1 MSYIIDENTI
11 CLLHF
16 DDNFTDSINNIEPD
30 IKNGDTFS
38 IVKDGKFK
46 GGLKGLEGSG
56 SKGGYLSYN
65 LPQTNLKTY
74 TIDLWVYIDEKQING
89 TFQFL
94 CINTT
99 NSSQKLGLYKN
110 GSKYY
115 FTLWSDNGNDTKSEV
130 KINDYNHIAVVSNG
144 TTTEF
149 YINGVKSTRTVSN
162 VTPLNKVI
170 LGQAYSSNMYPNCIL
185 DEVRVSDVVRYTDN
199 FTPNN
204 RPYSN
209 PMYPN
214 VLNSTELLCSIINEM
229 DLDTLEVYVNGV
241 LDKTYNSLNANSI
254 TIHKYNLNLINASD
268 NTIKVVGY
276 KEGVEYPVTFMY
288 KYLPPLSSI
297 ASLNTIINRL
307 QSLLERQEKENSIFI
322 SILKEKG
329 VTDDLNGL
337 RYEELMEYVR
347 CLGVYTPPNKPV
359 VTDKPVITGIET
371 AFSQYKIYVDTKGLI
386 TEDTRV
392 DLYID
397 DTLHSDRTFSVSGG
411 YVNFNTISSDDVIL
425 NKEIYLDFRNGI
437 TTEKYLV
444 NLITLSIESIEISK
458 DI

>member
-1 MSYIIDENTI
+1 MSYLLDDNTI

-30 IKNGDTFS
+30 IRNGDTFS

-46 GGLKGLEGSG
+46 GGFKGLEGSG
-56 SKGGYLSYN
+56 SKGGYLSYT
-65 LPQTNLKTY
+65 LQQTNLKTY
-74 TIDLWVYIDEKQING
+74 TIDLWVYIDENQLNNKS
-89 TFQFL
+89 QFL

-99 NSSQKLGLYKN
+99 SSSQKLGLYKN
-110 GSKYY
+110 GSNYY
-115 FTLWSDNGNDTKSEV
+115 FTLWSDSGNDTKSEV

-162 VTPLNKVI
+162 VTPLNRVI
-170 LGQAYSSNMYPNCIL
+170 LGQAYSSNMYTNCII

-209 PMYPN
+209 PIYPN
-214 VLNSTELLCSIINEM
+214 VLNSTEILCSIINEM
-229 DLDTLEVYVNGV
+229 TLDKIEVYVNGV
-241 LDKTYNSLNANSI
+241 LDTTYNSLNANTI
-254 TIHKYNLNLINASD
+254 TIHRYNLDLLESENNLI
-268 NTIKVVGY
+268 KVIGY
-276 KEGVEYPVTFMY
+276 KDNLDYPVEFEY
-288 KYLPPLSSI
+288 KYLPPLSSV

-329 VTDDLNGL
+329 ITDDLEGL

-347 CLGVYTPPNKPV
+347 LLGECKPK
-359 VTDKPVITGIET
+359 KPTITNITNTFG
-371 AFSQYKIYVDTKGLI
+371 QYNFYINTYGLI

-397 DTLHSDRTFSVSGG
+397 DVLHSDRTFYVSNG
-411 YVNFNTISSDDVIL
+411 YVNFNTISSDDVLL

-444 NLITLSIESIEISK
+444 TSIN
-458 DI
+458 

>member
-30 IKNGDTFS
+30 IRNGDTFS
-38 IVKDGKFK
+38 IVKGGKFK
-46 GGLKGLEGSG
+46 GGFKGLEGSG
-56 SKGGYLSYN
+56 SKGGYLSYT
-65 LPQTNLKTY
+65 LQQTNLKTY
-74 TIDLWVYIDEKQING
+74 TIDLWVYIDENQLNNKS
-89 TFQFL
+89 QFL

-110 GSKYY
+110 GSNYY
-115 FTLWSDNGNDTKSEV
+115 FTLWSDSGNDTKSAV
-130 KINDYNHIAVVSNG
+130 KLNDYNHIAVVSNG
-144 TTTEF
+144 STTEF

-162 VTPLNKVI
+162 VTPLNRVI
-170 LGQAYSSNMYPNCIL
+170 LGQAYSSNMYTNCII

-214 VLNSTELLCSIINEM
+214 VLNSTEILCSIINEM
-229 DLDTLEVYVNGV
+229 TLDKIEVYVNGV
-241 LDKTYNSLNANSI
+241 LDSSYNSLNANSI
-254 TIHKYNLNLINASD
+254 TIHRYNLDLLESENNLI
-268 NTIKVVGY
+268 KVIGY
-276 KEGVEYPVTFMY
+276 KGDLDYPVEFEY
-288 KYLPPLSSI
+288 KYLPPLSSV

-329 VTDDLNGL
+329 ITDDLNGL

-347 CLGVYTPPNKPV
+347 YLGDYDENNTPTPTP
-359 VTDKPVITGIET
+359 TQSITITGVSDVWDMAHINVENGCLE
-371 AFSQYKIYVDTKGLI
+371 YD
-386 TEDTRV
+386 EEV

-397 DTLHSDRTFSVSGG
+397 DVLKGTYYHRNNQVQTVRTSAL
-411 YVNFNTISSDDVIL
+411 L
-425 NKEIYLDFRNGI
+425 NKNIQLKTKDGKVSNIY
-437 TTEKYLV
+437 YV
-444 NLITLSIESIEISK
+444 ESFS
-458 DI
+458 

>member
-1 MSYIIDENTI
+1 MSYLLDDNTI
-11 CLLHF
+11 CLLHC
-16 DDNFTDSINNIEPD
+16 DDVYDYYNNAT
-30 IKNGDTFS
+30 IKNNS
-38 IVKDGKFK
+38 VIELVDGKFDK
-46 GGLKGLEGSG
+46 ALSNNTTTQPTLTFNNAISSYFPNNKIYTVDFWYKVEVGNPTHYVLRATSSQSSYLDISISSSSSAFTLSVNSTSICSI
-56 SKGGYLSYN
+56 SKNDYLDSFIHIAISSDGTNTYCFINGQLQNKTVSSRN
-65 LPQTNLKTY
+65 LCSNSAKELNFIKSDGRYP
-74 TIDLWVYIDEKQING
+74 IIIDEFRI
-89 TFQFL
+89 
-94 CINTT
+94 
-99 NSSQKLGLYKN
+99 
-110 GSKYY
+110 
-115 FTLWSDNGNDTKSEV
+115 
-130 KINDYNHIAVVSNG
+130 
-144 TTTEF
+144 
-149 YINGVKSTRTVSN
+149 SN
-162 VTPLNKVI
+162 V
-170 LGQAYSSNMYPNCIL
+170 C
-185 DEVRVSDVVRYTDN
+185 RYTES
-199 FTPNN
+199 FTPND
-204 RPYSN
+204 RPYSS
-209 PMYPN
+209 PMHPN
-214 VLNSTELLCSIINEM
+214 ILNSTELLCSIINEM
-229 DLDTLEVYVNGV
+229 PLDTLEVYVNDV

-276 KEGVEYPVTFMY
+276 KEGVEYPVEFEY

-307 QSLLERQEKENSIFI
+307 QSLLERQENENSIFI
-322 SILKEKG
+322 SILKDKG
-329 VTDDLNGL
+329 VTDDLEGL

-411 YVNFNTISSDDVIL
+411 YVNFNTISSDDVLL

-444 NLITLSIESIEISK
+444 NLITLSIESIAIST